1 MAQSDKTR
9 QLSIEQ
15 ENAIDFLV
23 AGKSE
28 KEVAFAVN
36 VNRSTLNKWRHH
48 DAVFV
53 AALNAR
59 RQEIWGS
66 QSERLLNLVSKAVD
80 VLEEGLNAFDEK
92 VRLNAA
98 IHLLKAVKLY
108 GTSQYPQGST
118 DPSIVE
124 SQWENA
130 KRMERL
136 LSF

>member
-1 MAQSDKTR
+1 MTKSDKTR
-9 QLSIEQ
+9 QLSVEQ
-15 ENAIDFLV
+15 ENAIDLLIQ
-23 AGKSE
+23 GHSDR
-28 KEVAFAVN
+28 EVAEAVKVSRQT
-36 VNRSTLNKWRHH
+36 VNQWRNH

-53 AALNAR
+53 AASNAR
-59 RQEIWGS
+59 RHEIWGS
-66 QSERLLNLVSKAVD
+66 QAERLRNLVSKAVD
-80 VLEEGLNAFDEK
+80 VLSEGLNAEDEK

-98 IHLLKAVKLY
+98 IHILKAVKLY